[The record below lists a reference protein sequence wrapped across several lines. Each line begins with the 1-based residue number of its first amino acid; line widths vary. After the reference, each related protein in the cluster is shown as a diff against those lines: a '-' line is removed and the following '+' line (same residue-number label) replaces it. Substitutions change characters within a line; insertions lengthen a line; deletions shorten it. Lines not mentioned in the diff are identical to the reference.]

1 MVAKFEIYTDKG
13 REYRFRLKA
22 ANGEI
27 MLVSEGYLTKAS
39 CASGIISVKTN
50 ATIDARYE
58 RKVTLLENYMF
69 NLKSSNGQSIATS
82 ETYETLSARDNAIE
96 SVKKIAP
103 TAHTVVLV

>member
-39 CASGIISVKTN
+39 CANGIMSVKTN

-58 RKVTLLENYMF
+58 RKVILSENYMF
-69 NLKSSNGQSIATS
+69 NLKSSNGQVIATS
-82 ETYETLSARDNAIE
+82 ETYETSSARDNAIE
-96 SVKKIAP
+96 SVKKI
-103 TAHTVVLV
+103 TSNAHTVVLA